1 MVDMW
6 VETPWPV
13 DMAGLGP
20 IRSSL
25 IRRVLNPCY
34 ETPTQSGQTP
44 NPKPRHS
51 HITARVMAAAAGR
64 RAHLPDPQRE
74 GDAAWTWN
82 VPTTTTTTTPP
93 TTTTNELCSNRAR
106 RTSRSVRVAHRPAHP
121 GTALSA
127 SLRRNRP
134 HVVPVRLL
142 TTPDFS
148 PFPSSV
154 STQRGPANGREWE
167 LCTSAY
173 PGDEPLASLHRAD
186 APSTWRRAQ
195 CP

>member
-1 MVDMW
+1 VDM
-6 VETPWPV
+6 ERA
-13 DMAGLGP
+13 DDDDDDDAHDDDE
-20 IRSSL
+20 
-25 IRRVLNPCY
+25 RVVQQQGQANVAQC
-34 ETPTQSGQTP
+34 QSGAP
-44 NPKPRHS
+44 PSPPRHS
-51 HITARVMAAAAGR
+51 I
-64 RAHLPDPQRE
+64 
-74 GDAAWTWN
+74 
-82 VPTTTTTTTPP
+82 
-93 TTTTNELCSNRAR
+93 
-106 RTSRSVRVAHRPAHP
+106 VRVAV
-121 GTALSA
+121 

-142 TTPDFS
+142 TTPGFS

-195 CP
+195 RP